1 MNPGRAHPDDRADTA
16 AQAGMIAAGSAT
28 IGFES
33 CFQGEDG
40 AERRLQRT
48 RSSQRQPVCAS
59 ARDVTGQKRL
69 ERELIEAGDRERER
83 IGRELHDGLC
93 QNLAG
98 IAALSATLAR
108 KLTKYDHPAAAAAAD
123 LTILLQQAVGDAR
136 DLARGLN
143 PVGLAQLGLPTA
155 LEAVAAN
162 VGALHDVAC
171 AFACDPRFP
180 RLHPAVEGQLY
191 RIAQEAVNN
200 AVAHSLGSRIDISL
214 RIRNGQGSLRI
225 RDNGVGSAGAVEG
238 LGLHTI
244 DYRARM
250 IGASLRVQRVAPRGT
265 TVDCVFPLS
274 SAPVKERRRAD
285 ESA

>member
-1 MNPGRAHPDDRADTA
+1 MDA
-16 AQAGMIAAGSAT
+16 I
-28 IGFES
+28 F
-33 CFQGEDG
+33 
-40 AERRLQRT
+40 
-48 RSSQRQPVCAS
+48 SSQRQLVCAS

-108 KLTKYDHPAAAAAAD
+108 KLAARDDPAAAAAAD
-123 LTILLQQAVGDAR
+123 LTVLLQQAVGDAR

-162 VGALHDVAC
+162 VGALHHVAC
-171 AFACDPRFP
+171 AFECDPRFP
-180 RLHPAVEGQLY
+180 RLDPAVEGQLY

-225 RDNGVGSAGAVEG
+225 RDNGVGIACAVEG
-238 LGLHTI
+238 IGLHTI
-244 DYRARM
+244 DHRARM

-265 TVDCVFPLS
+265 MVACVFPLS
-274 SAPVKERRRAD
+274 STPMKERRRAD
-285 ESA
+285 QYA